1 MANDNRTLTG
11 WPKAVVG
18 DIARDT
24 TTRPAKLRLHATSDM
39 NALSQS
45 GGNGERKVRGTRAS
59 RNR

>member
-24 TTRPAKLRLHATSDM
+24 TTRPATLRLHATSDM
-39 NALSQS
+39 SYES
-45 GGNGERKVRGTRAS
+45 TIGRNGERKVRGTRAP

>member
-1 MANDNRTLTG
+1 M
-11 WPKAVVG
+11 G

-39 NALSQS
+39 SYES
-45 GGNGERKVRGTRAS
+45 TIGGNGERKVRGTRAP